1 MWAHRDDD
9 QRQRPCWSTIQP
21 SVTNTSDHTQHE
33 TGKKLYYSVINGFEI
48 CGERDIM
55 ERDKNKIKKKKNIQI
70 ELEK

>member
-1 MWAHRDDD
+1 MIDD

-21 SVTNTSDHTQHE
+21 SVTNTSDHTQHK
-33 TGKKLYYSVINGFEI
+33 TGKKLYSSVINGFGI